1 MVEVVGDS
9 GPAVLLLPGGAEA
22 VEGFFPG
29 LVEGLLA
36 DPGCRVILF
45 DRPGVGTD
53 SAEGGLADATTA
65 LHAVIAE
72 LDLGPVVAIGQSLG
86 GAVAVLLAAEHPD
99 DVAGLVLLDPTPIT
113 DPQLAAMVEKRAQ
126 QAVGLFRMPV
136 VGGILRRSL
145 KRSAEKSAKR
155 HRMTPEVRA
164 AMLKIT
170 DLDAA
175 QLGRAVDRL
184 ADLGAQIDLT
194 ALPRVPAVVVTA
206 DRKPKD
212 RIRRAHARL
221 AEALGAELVTWPTAE
236 HAVHV
241 THPDEVLEESRAI
254 VRQVAAAA
262 R

>member
-1 MVEVVGDS
+1 MLHHLDWFRLVVDLIGRKDAFVHRAGVAGDPEAGVS
-9 GPAVLLLPGGAEA
+9 IGGVLVLVAWLASVWWAWRRRHRTLL
-22 VEGFFPG
+22 
-29 LVEGLLA
+29 
-36 DPGCRVILF
+36 
-45 DRPGVGTD
+45 
-53 SAEGGLADATTA
+53 A

-72 LDLGPVVAIGQSLG
+72 LDLGPVVAIGQSLR